1 MKEHLDILGIGLQAI
16 LTAIQTDEVLRW
28 ISFGFTI
35 FSVILNIAYNVWRW
49 WRKSNEDGKISMD
62 EVDELVDIVKDGS
75 DTLKD
80 ITKEDNNDTRGNGE
94 KTKWNWRELQKRK
107 RENVKRFWRKIR
119 MKRKRIRRS

>member
-1 MKEHLDILGIGLQAI
+1 MKEHLDILGIGVQAI

-49 WRKSNEDGKISMD
+49 WRKSKEDGKISMN

-75 DTLKD
+75 DSLKN
-80 ITKEDNNDTRGNGE
+80 ITKEDKNDTRGKGE
-94 KTKWNWRELQKRK
+94 KTK
-107 RENVKRFWRKIR
+107 
-119 MKRKRIRRS
+119 